1 MNMTM
6 NKTEEEFTDQLQ
18 QLSCRLAL
26 SEPQLLQLRV
36 YYKNLV
42 DWNSRMNLTA
52 ITEEREVYTRHFLDS
67 YTLFNGVSRETF
79 QKGDRLVDVGTGA
92 GFPGIPLAIV
102 LPEVNITLLDSLGKR
117 VSFLEDTIQKLN
129 LNNVTCIHGRAED
142 LARDNAHREKYDY
155 VVSRA
160 VSNLSTLAEYCV
172 PFLRTGGAFAAYK
185 SEKVKEGS
193 ELDDGTRAAA
203 LLGAKLSTQRE
214 FTLPNT
220 DYYRILLIFRKTKET
235 PHKNPRKAGTPSRK
249 PLGQSGRSI

>member
-1 MNMTM
+1 M
-6 NKTEEEFTDQLQ
+6 NKTEKEFTDQLQ
-18 QLSCRLAL
+18 HLSCRIVL

-36 YYKNLV
+36 YYENLV

-79 QKGDRLVDVGTGA
+79 QKGNRLIDVGTGA

-102 LPEVNITLLDSLGKR
+102 MPEVSITLLDSLEKR
-117 VSFLEDTIQKLN
+117 VLFLEDTIQKLG
-129 LNNVTCIHGRAED
+129 LNNVTCVHARAED
-142 LARDNAHREKYDY
+142 LARDNNHREKYDC

-172 PFLRTGGAFAAYK
+172 PFLRTGGTFAAYK
-185 SEKVKEGS
+185 SEKVKEGN
-193 ELDDGTRAAA
+193 ELADGTRAAA
-203 LLGAKLSTQRE
+203 LLGAKLSAQRE

-235 PHKNPRKAGTPSRK
+235 PRKYPRKAGTPSRK